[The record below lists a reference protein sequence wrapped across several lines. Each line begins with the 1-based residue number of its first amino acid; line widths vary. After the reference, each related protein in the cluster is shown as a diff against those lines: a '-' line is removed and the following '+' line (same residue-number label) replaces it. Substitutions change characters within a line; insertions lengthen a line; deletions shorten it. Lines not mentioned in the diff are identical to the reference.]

1 VGFVSPYFRRHA
13 VTFFLESVLE
23 HHDRENFEVLL
34 YADVP
39 RPDETSRRLQDHGCA
54 WRSTVGMDDA
64 ALAQAVRADA
74 TDILV
79 DLSGHTPGH
88 RLLAFARRPAPVQVT
103 WNGYPNTTGMDSIA
117 YRLTDA
123 VCDPPGST
131 EERHSER
138 LVRLPG
144 VFMSWR
150 TPLDAP
156 QVAPAPA
163 LAAGCVTFGS
173 FNGCYKITAA
183 VVRVWA
189 RVLRAVE
196 GSRLLLVTVDGDV
209 ARRRLLDLFAAN
221 GIGPG
226 QLEFLPRMSHD
237 EFLGAHARADIAL
250 DAFPYHGT
258 TTTCFSLW
266 MGLPVVVLG
275 GNTHASRVGVT
286 LLQSAGLGQLATT
299 SEDDYVG
306 VAVGLAGNPAALA
319 EMRSGMRAR
328 IAASTLADG
337 QACARSV
344 EAAFRS
350 MWHDWCSG
358 RT

>member
-1 VGFVSPYFRRHA
+1 
-13 VTFFLESVLE
+13 
-23 HHDRENFEVLL
+23 
-34 YADVP
+34 
-39 RPDETSRRLQDHGCA
+39 
-54 WRSTVGMDDA
+54 
-64 ALAQAVRADA
+64 
-74 TDILV
+74 
-79 DLSGHTPGH
+79 
-88 RLLAFARRPAPVQVT
+88 
-103 WNGYPNTTGMDSIA
+103 MDSIG

-131 EERHSER
+131 EALHSER

-150 TPLDAP
+150 TPVDAP
-156 QVAPAPA
+156 PVAPLPA
-163 LAAGCVTFGS
+163 LAAGHVTFGS

-196 GSRLLLVTVDGDV
+196 GSRLLLLTVDGAV

-237 EFLGAHARADIAL
+237 DFLGAHARVDIAL

-266 MGLPVVVLG
+266 MGLPVIVLA

-286 LLQSAGLGQLATT
+286 LLRSVGLGHLAAAG
-299 SEDDYVG
+299 EDDYVG
-306 VAVGLAGNPAALA
+306 AAVGLAGNLAALA
-319 EMRSGMRAR
+319 DTRSGMRAR
-328 IAASTLADG
+328 IAASALADG
-337 QACARSV
+337 PACARFV

-358 RT
+358 RTPTRQAPDATVC